1 MTKSNKFC
9 VIMAGGIGTR
19 FWPLSTHKHPKQFID
34 ILGLGRTFIQMTYD
48 RFRRVCPPEN
58 FIIVTGTPY
67 KKLVLEQL
75 PELKEHQIL
84 TEPHRRNTA
93 PCIAYANH
101 HIAAQTEEASIVV
114 TPADHLIMNEEE
126 FERIINNGF
135 KFVEENNSLLTIGIE
150 PNRPETGYGYIQR
163 GTKVT
168 NEIAQV
174 KTFTEKPDLKLAEIF
189 LESGEFLW
197 NSGMFMW
204 TLKNINEAFEA
215 FLPEVQYLFNKGKG
229 LYMTTKEQDFINNMY
244 ADCQNISI
252 DYGIMEKAQNVYVHS
267 ADFKWSDL
275 GTWGSMYNH
284 TPHDKS
290 GNGIVGKNVKTYETK
305 DCIIHIPDNNIAII
319 EGLEDYIV
327 VNASNRILICK
338 RKDEQKIRQFV
349 NDLMLESA
357 VDFI

>member
-1 MTKSNKFC
+1 
-9 VIMAGGIGTR
+9 MAGGIGTR

-34 ILGLGRTFIQMTYD
+34 ILGIGRTFIQMTYD
-48 RFRRVCPPEN
+48 RFKRVCPPEN
-58 FIIVTGTPY
+58 FIVVTGAPY
-67 KKLVLEQL
+67 KKMVLEQL
-75 PELKEHQIL
+75 PELKEHQVL

-101 HIAAQTEEASIVV
+101 HISAQTEEASIVV
-114 TPADHLIMNEEE
+114 TPADHLIMNEDE

-150 PNRPETGYGYIQR
+150 PTRPETGYGYIQK
-163 GTKVT
+163 GKKITD
-168 NEIAQV
+168 EIAQV

-189 LESGEFLW
+189 LESEEFLW

-204 TLKNINEAFEA
+204 TLKDINKAFDT
-215 FLPEVQYLFNKGKG
+215 FLPEIQQLFSKGKG
-229 LYMTTKEQDFINNMY
+229 LYMTKKEQEFIDAMY

-252 DYGIMEKAQNVYVHS
+252 DYGIMEKAKNVCVHS

-284 TPHDKS
+284 TAHDKF
-290 GNGIVGKNVKTYETK
+290 GNGIVGKNVKTYNTK
-305 DCIIHIPDNNIAII
+305 NCIIHIPDDNIGII
-319 EGLEDYIV
+319 QGLEDYIV
-327 VNASNRILICK
+327 INTSNRILICK
-338 RKDEQKIRQFV
+338 REDEQKIRQFV